1 VAKGRVSLKDRK
13 ARDSK
18 GVDALI
24 RSTGARNERPKGR
37 PEGTVKTTVYLRPD
51 QVEAIEEIQLLERK
65 RTGKKPD
72 KYALAQE
79 AFDLLMRKYGLKA

>member
-1 VAKGRVSLKDRK
+1 MAKSRVSLKDRK
-13 ARDSK
+13 SRDSK

-24 RSTGARNERPKGR
+24 KSTGARKEKQKGR
-37 PEGTVKTTVYLRPD
+37 PEGTIKTTVYLRPD
-51 QVEAIEEIQLLERK
+51 QVEAIEEIQLQQRK

-79 AFDLLMRKYGLKA
+79 AFDLLSRKYGLKG

>member
-1 VAKGRVSLKDRK
+1 MAKSRVSLKDRK

-24 RSTGARNERPKGR
+24 RSTSARDEKPKGR
-37 PEGTVKTTVYLRPD
+37 PEGTIKTTVYLRPG
-51 QVEAIEEIQLLERK
+51 QVEAVEEIQLQERK

-79 AFDLLMRKYGLKA
+79 AFDLLIRKYGLKG

>member
-1 VAKGRVSLKDRK
+1 MAKSRLSLKDRK

-24 RSTGARNERPKGR
+24 RSTGARDEKPKGR
-37 PEGTVKTTVYLRPD
+37 PEGTIKTTVYLRPD
-51 QVEAIEEIQLLERK
+51 QVEAVEEIQLQERK
-65 RTGKKPD
+65 RTGEKPD

-79 AFDLLMRKYGLKA
+79 AFDLLIRKYGLKG